1 VTSEPIRV
9 EKIHESEA
17 CFLIAINNK
26 RVNKRHANRTGKNGI
41 PCVNG
46 KRIIPHDEALRLL
59 LAAES
64 GESHSDLVRNELAA
78 IISHWLQFPSEAP
91 LLLQESHGKKWG
103 NILRN
108 WILSE
113 NRNLAQSLAPEKSD
127 AFPLKIDFTNVPLA
141 PVANP
146 KFTFIDLFAGIGGFR
161 IALQNLGGKCVFSSE
176 WNQQAKETYFRNYGE
191 VPFGD
196 IKKFTGATSA
206 KASLVSAI
214 PRPDIIA
221 AGFPCQAF
229 SQAGKQLGFKD
240 ARGTLFFDILEM
252 TKALRPKA
260 LILENVKRLRG
271 HNGGKTF
278 AVITNSLRELDYKVY
293 SKVLRAC
300 DFGLPQNRERIF
312 IVAFEK
318 ALHFDFPEPMNL
330 ATCVADILE
339 EKVDDRFTI
348 TDRIYEG
355 HKRRVR
361 EHRARGNGFGF
372 SVFKPEVAYTNTI
385 SARYWKDG
393 SEILIDQ
400 GERNPRMLTPRE
412 CARLQ
417 GFKDEFMTHQS
428 RRHAYQQFGNSVPVP
443 VVQKVAEMVL
453 IALVE
458 KRKAKSLLDPLEIIT
473 L

>member
-1 VTSEPIRV
+1 MIFLPEYGSPSAGPHHQR
-9 EKIHESEA
+9 EKGYGASISH
-17 CFLIAINNK
+17 
-26 RVNKRHANRTGKNGI
+26 RQ
-41 PCVNG
+41 
-46 KRIIPHDEALRLL
+46 ALELL
-59 LAAES
+59 LANIQS
-64 GESHSDLVRNELAA
+64 QRYSLHIQDELPA
-78 IISHWLQFPSEAP
+78 IVSHWLQCPGAAPILLSKREAAEWGKI
-91 LLLQESHGKKWG
+91 LQRQFG
-103 NILRN
+103 IVTR
-108 WILSE
+108 
-113 NRNLAQSLAPEKSD
+113 KS
-127 AFPLKIDFTNVPLA
+127 PPKIDFTEVPFPPLSK
-141 PVANP
+141 P
-146 KFTFIDLFAGIGGFR
+146 KFTFVDLFAGIGGFR

-206 KASLVSAI
+206 IASLVSAI

-221 AGFPCQAF
+221 GGFPCQAF

-240 ARGTLFFDILEM
+240 ARGTLFFDILEI

-271 HNGGKTF
+271 HDGGKTF
-278 AVITNSLRELDYKVY
+278 AIITNSLRELDYKVY
-293 SKVLRAC
+293 SKVLRAS

-312 IVAFEK
+312 IVAFDK
-318 ALHFDFPEPMNL
+318 ALHFDFPERMNL

-339 EKVDDRFTI
+339 KKVDGRFTI

-400 GERNPRMLTPRE
+400 GEKNPRMLTPRE

-417 GFKDEFMTHQS
+417 GFKDEFMPHQS

-453 IALVE
+453 LALVE
-458 KRKAKSLLDPLEIIT
+458 KQKAKSLFDLLEIVS

>member
-1 VTSEPIRV
+1 MIFLPEYGSPSAGPHHQR
-9 EKIHESEA
+9 EKGIGA
-17 CFLIAINNK
+17 LISH
-26 RVNKRHANRTGKNGI
+26 RQ
-41 PCVNG
+41 
-46 KRIIPHDEALRLL
+46 ALELL
-59 LAAES
+59 LANIQS
-64 GESHSDLVRNELAA
+64 QRYSLHIQDELAA
-78 IISHWLQFPSEAP
+78 IVSHWLQCPGEAP
-91 LLLQESHGKKWG
+91 ILLSKREAAEWGKILQRKFG
-103 NILRN
+103 IVTR
-108 WILSE
+108 
-113 NRNLAQSLAPEKSD
+113 KS
-127 AFPLKIDFTNVPLA
+127 PPKIDFTEVPFPPLSK
-141 PVANP
+141 P

>member
-1 VTSEPIRV
+1 MIFLPEYGSPSAGPHHQR
-9 EKIHESEA
+9 EKGIGA
-17 CFLIAINNK
+17 LISH
-26 RVNKRHANRTGKNGI
+26 RQ
-41 PCVNG
+41 
-46 KRIIPHDEALRLL
+46 ALELL
-59 LAAES
+59 LANIQS
-64 GESHSDLVRNELAA
+64 QRYSLHIQDELAA
-78 IISHWLQFPSEAP
+78 IVSHWLQCPGEAP
-91 LLLQESHGKKWG
+91 ILLSKREAAEWGKILQRKFG
-103 NILRN
+103 IVTR
-108 WILSE
+108 
-113 NRNLAQSLAPEKSD
+113 KS
-127 AFPLKIDFTNVPLA
+127 PPKIDFTEVPFPPLSK
-141 PVANP
+141 P

-458 KRKAKSLLDPLEIIT
+458 KRKAKSLLDPLEIVT

>member
-1 VTSEPIRV
+1 M
-9 EKIHESEA
+9 
-17 CFLIAINNK
+17 IAINNK
-26 RVNKRHANRTGKNGI
+26 RGSNVHMNWTDQNGI
-41 PCVNG
+41 ICVNA
-46 KRIIPHDEALRLL
+46 KNIIPHDEALRLL

-64 GESHSDLVRNELAA
+64 GENHSDLVRGELAA
-78 IISHWLQFPSEAP
+78 IISHWLQSPYEAP
-91 LLLQESHGKKWG
+91 ILLQESHGKKWR

-108 WILSE
+108 WSLLV
-113 NRNLAQSLAPEKSD
+113 NRNPAERLAPRKT
-127 AFPLKIDFTNVPLA
+127 AVPLIIDFSRIPFPPLGK
-141 PVANP
+141 P

-176 WNQQAKETYFRNYGE
+176 WNQQAKETYFKNYGE

-196 IKKFTGATSA
+196 IKQFTAATIT
-206 KASLVSAI
+206 KASLVSSI
-214 PRPDIIA
+214 LRPDIIA
-221 AGFPCQAF
+221 GGFPCQAF

-260 LILENVKRLRG
+260 LILENVKRLRR
-271 HNGGKTF
+271 HDGGNTYS
-278 AVITNSLRELDYKVY
+278 VITNSLRELGYKVY
-293 SKVLRAC
+293 SKVLKAS

-312 IVAFEK
+312 IVAFDK
-318 ALHFDFPEPMNL
+318 ALLFDFPERMNL
-330 ATCVADILE
+330 PTRVADILE
-339 EKVDDRFTI
+339 DKVDDLFTI

-417 GFKDEFMTHQS
+417 GFKDEFKPHQS

-443 VVQKVAEMVL
+443 VAEKVAEKVL
-453 IALVE
+453 IALIK
-458 KRKAKSLLDPLEIIT
+458 KRSAKSILDPLEIVT